1 MQSPLTFYTG
11 RQEIIRNAHETI
23 VKKRQWVTALR
34 FMFFISAI
42 ILIFLFIRG
51 DIESSVPAI
60 TGFILFLVVVR
71 IDNNLLEKKNFIK
84 KQLFSIENE
93 LGVVQNRENEFDNG
107 SRFSSDENYTDD
119 LDIFGRYSI
128 FHLINRSS
136 TQHGL
141 DTLAHRFKHTFNQ
154 RNIIE
159 DFQQAV
165 MHYKTQPIIREQVIA
180 AGLITE
186 ENAGT
191 LNDVSDWIQVEQ
203 KFKGRILPQVLRFL
217 LPIVNVA
224 TAMYWL
230 AEGNYLPF
238 LISVIITWIYVGSSS
253 AYIHQQHQ
261 LIGKKNK
268 ILNQY
273 AGILFQF
280 SQIEPGASHLLQQ
293 LKKQSAAAFTEIKSL
308 SKLSELFDQR
318 LNMLVF
324 IFLNTFFLYDIQV
337 IIQLEKWKA
346 KNKDAFDGWL
356 HAVGD
361 IEYLNSLSAFSFNN
375 PGFAYPEIK
384 ENVKTI
390 QATQLSHPLIAPPE
404 RIYNDFTLGENEK
417 LMLITGSNMSGK
429 STFLRSIGIN
439 VLLAQC
445 GAPVCAESFA
455 LTPVRLLTCIRVT
468 DSLHD
473 HTSYFMAE
481 LKKLQQIIHA
491 LRQDIFSLVLIDEIL
506 RGTNSDDK
514 HHGSQKYI
522 EQLIS
527 YPCISLF
534 ATHDVQLGLLEQTYP
549 RLVGNY
555 CFESTIHDNEIS
567 FDYKLHK
574 GVSKNRNASFLM
586 KKMEII

>member
-1 MQSPLTFYTG
+1 MPSSLAFYTD
-11 RQEIIRNAHETI
+11 RLDIVRKAHETI
-23 VKKRQWVTALR
+23 VRKRQWVTVLR
-34 FMFFISAI
+34 FLFFISAI
-42 ILIFLFIRG
+42 ILLVLLIRG
-51 DIESSVPAI
+51 NIESYLPAI
-60 TGFILFLVVVR
+60 TSFILFVIVVR
-71 IDNNLLEKKNFIK
+71 VDINLLGKKKFIG
-84 KQLFSIENE
+84 KQLFFLENE
-93 LGVVQNRENEFDNG
+93 IGVLNNQENKFVNG
-107 SRFSSDENYTDD
+107 SGFASDDNYTDD

-128 FHLINRSS
+128 FHLLNRCS

-141 DTLAHRFKHTFNQ
+141 QLLAERLKHPYTQ
-154 RNIIE
+154 TSVIE
-159 DFQQAV
+159 NYQEAV
-165 MHYKTQPIIREQVIA
+165 KGYCSQPIIREHVIA
-180 AGLITE
+180 AGLVTE
-186 ENAGT
+186 ETSGT
-191 LNDVSDWIQVEQ
+191 LNDVSGWIKIEQ
-203 KFKGRILPQVLRFL
+203 KFQGKLIPQILRFL
-217 LPIVNVA
+217 LPAMNLA
-224 TAMYWL
+224 TAYYWL

-238 LISVIITWIYVGSSS
+238 ILSVIITWIYLGSSS
-253 AYIHQQHQ
+253 AYLHKQHQ
-261 LIGKKNK
+261 LIGKKNE

-280 SQIEPGASHLLQQ
+280 SHIEPGSSAYLNQ
-293 LKKQSAAAFTEIKSL
+293 LKKQSTDAFVEIKKL

-318 LNMLVF
+318 LNILVF
-324 IFLNTFFLYDIQV
+324 ILLNTFFLYDIQV
-337 IIQLEKWKA
+337 IILLEKWKT
-346 KNKDAFDGWL
+346 KNKQAFPGWL
-356 HAVGD
+356 KAVAD

-375 PGFAYPEIK
+375 PDFSFPLLS
-384 ENVKTI
+384 ENSKTI
-390 QATQLSHPLIAPPE
+390 QAVQLSHPLITPAE
-404 RIYNDFTLGENEK
+404 RIYNDFILGENEK

-445 GAPVCAESFA
+445 GAPVCAQNFQ
-455 LTPVRLLTCIRVT
+455 LKPLRLLTCIRVT

-491 LRQDIFSLVLIDEIL
+491 LREDIFSLVLIDEIL

-527 YPCISLF
+527 FPCLSLF
-534 ATHDVQLGLLEQTYP
+534 ATHDVQLGQMEQTYP
-549 RLVGNY
+549 GLVGNY
-555 CFESTIHDNEIS
+555 CFESIIQENEIY

>member
-1 MQSPLTFYTG
+1 MQSSLAFYTD
-11 RQEIIRNAHETI
+11 RLDIVRKAYDTI
-23 VKKRQWVTALR
+23 VRKRQWVTLLR
-34 FMFFISAI
+34 FLLFISAI
-42 ILIFLFIRG
+42 ILLVLFIREN
-51 DIESSVPAI
+51 IESYLPAI
-60 TGFILFLVVVR
+60 FSFIVFLVVVR
-71 IDNNLLEKKNFIK
+71 IDVNLLEKKKFIN

-93 LGVVQNRENEFDNG
+93 IGVLQNQENKFNNG
-107 SRFSSDENYTDD
+107 SRFASDENYTDD

-128 FHLINRSS
+128 FHLLNRCS

-141 DTLAHRFKHTFNQ
+141 QILAERFKQPYTDKS
-154 RNIIE
+154 IIE
-159 DFQQAV
+159 NYQEAV
-165 MHYKTQPIIREQVIA
+165 KGYSSQPIIREHVIA
-180 AGLITE
+180 AGLVTE
-186 ENAGT
+186 ENSGT
-191 LNDVSDWIQVEQ
+191 LNDVSGWMQTEQ
-203 KFKGRILPQVLRFL
+203 KFEGKLMPQILRFL
-217 LPIVNVA
+217 LPVINLT
-224 TAMYWL
+224 TAWYWL
-230 AEGNYLPF
+230 SEGNYLPF
-238 LISVIITWIYVGSSS
+238 ILSVVITWIYLGSSS
-253 AYIHQQHQ
+253 AYIHKQHQ
-261 LIGKKNK
+261 LIGKKNE

-280 SQIEPGASHLLQQ
+280 SNIEPGASDYLNK
-293 LKKQSAAAFTEIKSL
+293 LKEQASIAYTEIKKL

-318 LNMLVF
+318 LNILVF
-324 IFLNTFFLYDIQV
+324 ILLNTFFLYDIHV
-337 IIQLEKWKA
+337 IIRLEKWKA
-346 KNKDAFDGWL
+346 KNKHVFPGWL
-356 HAVGD
+356 QAVAD
-361 IEYLNSLSAFSFNN
+361 IEYLNSFSAFSFNN
-375 PGFAYPEIK
+375 PDFAFPKLTEHS
-384 ENVKTI
+384 KTI
-390 QATQLSHPLIAPPE
+390 QAVQLSHPLIVPSE
-404 RIYNDFTLGENEK
+404 RVYNDFILGENEK

-445 GAPVCAESFA
+445 GAPVCAQSFN

-491 LRQDIFSLVLIDEIL
+491 LREDIFSLVLIDEIL

-527 YPCISLF
+527 FPCLSLF
-534 ATHDVQLGLLEQTYP
+534 ATHDVQLGQMEQTYP
-549 RLVGNY
+549 GLVGNY
-555 CFESTIHDNEIS
+555 CFESMIQDNEIY